1 MSKLLKALT
10 EFSSP
15 NSSPAVELG
24 QADARAL
31 ATEWTRWFGAELA
44 VADGDTGELLYR
56 PDEQP
61 YHDWDI
67 LGQLARATGE
77 RGKPE
82 ILAEEEPLA
91 VLAIPITRGGR
102 RLTAVGVFA
111 TVDAATMPASDS
123 RWETAARLLGVSQEQ
138 ARHWAASRM
147 ATSVDSLL
155 RLAELLQA
163 HESAERRA
171 ASMERESARL
181 AEEVAAR
188 YEEISLL
195 YRLTQNLR
203 LSSSDEELGRMAL
216 ISLSEVMTAQSLIL
230 QLVPLP
236 ESATASFAHRTSPV
250 LLTHGSRVID
260 NEQFSQLLT
269 FLKLDGSSRPFVA
282 NGNVTGGEDW
292 PLRNVR
298 NVVIVP
304 LSDGQN
310 VFGWLAALNHR
321 GNDEFGTDEG
331 QLLGSVAT
339 ILGIHSGNAEL
350 YRQQAELLAGVI
362 RALTSAID
370 AKDPYTCGHSDRVSR
385 VAVRLGQQLGC
396 DDEFLNRLYLSG
408 LLHDVGKIGIDETV
422 LRKPG
427 RLTPAEYEHIKTHPD
442 IGYNILKDVKKL
454 THLLPGVR
462 HHHESWDGRGYP
474 DGLAGE
480 EIPLMARII
489 AVADSFDAMGSDRPY
504 RKGMPDDKLDA
515 IMQEGAGK
523 QWDAKIVEAFF
534 QVRSEVRQI
543 AEKHV
548 EGFDP
553 SVPVWAQT

>member
-1 MSKLLKALT
+1 MSRLLNAPA
-10 EFSSP
+10 ESSA
-15 NSSPAVELG
+15 SFVKHDVGVSHGA
-24 QADARAL
+24 ARAI
-31 ATEWTRWFGAELA
+31 AEQWKRWFGCELT
-44 VADGDTGELLYR
+44 VVDCETGELLYV
-56 PDEQP
+56 PQDQP
-61 YHDWDI
+61 HHDWET
-67 LGQLARATGE
+67 LAQLARAAGQ
-77 RGKPE
+77 RGNPE
-82 ILAEEEPLA
+82 ILQEEEPVA
-91 VLAIPITRGGR
+91 VLCVPAAYGQQ
-102 RLTAVGVFA
+102 RLAAVGVFL
-111 TVDAATMPASDS
+111 TVDPVHLTATDE
-123 RWETAARLLGVSQEQ
+123 RWSSAARLLGVSQEA
-138 ARHWAASRM
+138 ARQWAAGS
-147 ATSVDSLL
+147 TPIHIDTLL
-155 RLAELLQA
+155 RLGELAQA
-163 HESAERRA
+163 NAVNQRRA
-171 ASMERESARL
+171 DNLQCESSRL

-216 ISLSEVMTAQSLIL
+216 ISLAEVLPAHSLVL

-236 ESATASFAHRTSPV
+236 ESASASFAHRTTPV
-250 LLTHGSRVID
+250 LLTHGMRVVD
-260 NEQFSQLLT
+260 NDQFSQLIAC
-269 FLKLDGSSRPFVA
+269 LKLDGTSKPFVA
-282 NGNVTGGEDW
+282 NGNVTRADNW

-298 NVVIVP
+298 NLVVVP
-304 LSDGQN
+304 LYDGQN

-321 GNDEFGTDEG
+321 GDDEFGTDEG

-396 DDEFLNRLYLSG
+396 DDEFLNTLYLSG

-454 THLLPGVR
+454 AHLLPGVR

-474 DGLAGE
+474 DGLAGD

-504 RKGMPDDKLDA
+504 RKGMPDEKLDC
-515 IMQEGAGK
+515 ILREGAGK
-523 QWDAKIVEAFF
+523 QWDAKIVDAFF
-534 QVRSEVRQI
+534 QVRDEVRQI
-543 AEKHV
+543 AEKHP

-553 SVPVWAQT
+553 TVPLWAQS

>member
-1 MSKLLKALT
+1 MSQLLNAPTENLAADPALDAD
-10 EFSSP
+10 SR
-15 NSSPAVELG
+15 VE
-24 QADARAL
+24 AARAL
-31 ATEWTRWFGAELA
+31 AAEWSRWFGCQPAVVDCDSGELA
-44 VADGDTGELLYR
+44 YR
-56 PDEQP
+56 PMDQP
-61 YHDWDI
+61 YHDWD
-67 LGQLARATGE
+67 LLCQLARAAGE
-77 RGKPE
+77 QGNPE
-82 ILAEEEPLA
+82 ILAEEEPLV
-91 VLAIPITRGGR
+91 VLAVPTLRGPR
-102 RLTAVGVFA
+102 RLTAVVVCT
-111 TVDAATMPASDS
+111 TVETAVLPSTDV
-123 RWETAARLLGVSQEQ
+123 RWETAARLLGVSQEA
-138 ARHWAASRM
+138 ARQWSAGRT
-147 ATSVDSLL
+147 ATSVETLL

-163 HESAERRA
+163 HDAAERRGDGL
-171 ASMERESARL
+171 ERECSRL

-216 ISLSEVMTAQSLIL
+216 ISLAEVLPAHSLVL

-236 ESATASFAHRTSPV
+236 ESASASFAHRTTPV
-250 LLTHGSRVID
+250 LLTHGSRIVD
-260 NEQFSQLLT
+260 NEQFSQLLLH
-269 FLKLDGSSRPFVA
+269 LKLDGASRPFVA
-282 NGNVTGGEDW
+282 NGNVTAAAEW
-292 PLRNVR
+292 PLRNVK

-310 VFGWLAALNHR
+310 VFGWLAAINHR
-321 GNDEFGTDEG
+321 GDDEFGTDEG

-339 ILGIHSGNAEL
+339 ILGIHSSNAEL
-350 YRQQAELLAGVI
+350 YRQQAELVAGVI

-385 VAVRLGQQLGC
+385 VSVRLGQQLGC

-408 LLHDVGKIGIDETV
+408 LLHDVGKIGIDEAV

-454 THLLPGVR
+454 AHLLPGVR

-480 EIPLMARII
+480 DIPLMARII

-504 RKGMPDDKLDA
+504 RKGMADEKLDA
-515 IMQEGAGK
+515 ILHEGAGK
-523 QWDAKIVEAFF
+523 QWDAKVVEAFF
-534 QVRSEVRQI
+534 QVRDEVRQI
-543 AEKHV
+543 AEKHP

-553 SVPVWAQT
+553 SVPLWAQS

>member
-1 MSKLLKALT
+1 MSKLLQALT
-10 EFSSP
+10 EFP
-15 NSSPAVELG
+15 ALNSTQAVELG

-31 ATEWTRWFGAELA
+31 AAEWTRWFGVELA
-44 VADGDTGELLYR
+44 VADGETGELLHQ
-56 PDEQP
+56 PDAQP
-61 YHDWDI
+61 YHDWDT
-67 LGQLARATGE
+67 LGQLARAAGE
-77 RGKPE
+77 RGNPE
-82 ILAEEEPLA
+82 VLAEEEPLA
-91 VLAIPITRGGR
+91 VLAIPVTRSGR

-123 RWETAARLLGVSQEQ
+123 RWETAARLLGSSQEQ
-138 ARHWAASRM
+138 ARHWAASCT

-171 ASMERESARL
+171 QNMERETSRL

-216 ISLSEVMTAQSLIL
+216 ISLSEVMSAQSLVL

-236 ESATASFAHRTSPV
+236 ESASASFAHRTSPV
-250 LLTHGSRVID
+250 LLTHGSRVVD
-260 NEQFSQLLT
+260 NEQFSQLLA

-282 NGNVTGGEDW
+282 NSSVTSGEDW

-298 NVVIVP
+298 SVVIVP
-304 LSDGQN
+304 LGDGQN

-480 EIPLMARII
+480 DIPLMARII